1 MKENLPGPQLVVTM
15 AKRKRNNAAS
25 NAVKK
30 QATANLPSP
39 PQEKDIALG
48 APSIHAVTSP
58 EEMEIAVETLQSLTE
73 HPALIKSKA
82 CKDLRAAVY
91 NFRQAST
98 TGMAAAGT
106 LRFCWDYDGA
116 KHEQR
121 TAISQHAYPQHS
133 QMASIQML

>member
-1 MKENLPGPQLVVTM
+1 M
-15 AKRKRNNAAS
+15 AKRKRNNAAG

-30 QATANLPSP
+30 QATTSLPSP
-39 PQEKDIALG
+39 PHEKETALG
-48 APSIHAVTSP
+48 ATSIHAVVSP

-91 NFRQAST
+91 SFRQAST

-106 LRFCWDYDGA
+106 LRRFFLDSGY
-116 KHEQR
+116 
-121 TAISQHAYPQHS
+121 
-133 QMASIQML
+133 

>member
-1 MKENLPGPQLVVTM
+1 M
-15 AKRKRNNAAS
+15 AKRKRNNAVS

-30 QATANLPSP
+30 QATASLPSP
-39 PQEKDIALG
+39 PHEKETALG
-48 APSIHAVTSP
+48 APSIHAVISP

-106 LRFCWDYDGA
+106 QD
-116 KHEQR
+116 E
-121 TAISQHAYPQHS
+121 
-133 QMASIQML
+133 

>member
-1 MKENLPGPQLVVTM
+1 M
-15 AKRKRNNAAS
+15 AKRKRNNASS

-30 QATANLPSP
+30 QATTTGLPSP
-39 PQEKDIALG
+39 PHEKETALG
-48 APSIHAVTSP
+48 APSIHAVISP

-98 TGMAAAGT
+98 TGMAAAGKLEFFDGFAV
-106 LRFCWDYDGA
+106 LR
-116 KHEQR
+116 
-121 TAISQHAYPQHS
+121 
-133 QMASIQML
+133 

>member
-1 MKENLPGPQLVVTM
+1 LEPFPKESQDHFRLKETHRDLLSTVNM
-15 AKRKRNNAAS
+15 AKRKRNNAS
-25 NAVKK
+25 THAVKK
-30 QATANLPSP
+30 QATTGLPSP
-39 PQEKDIALG
+39 PHENDAALG
-48 APSIHAVTSP
+48 ATSIHAVISP

-106 LRFCWDYDGA
+106 L
-116 KHEQR
+116 KH
-121 TAISQHAYPQHS
+121 
-133 QMASIQML
+133 